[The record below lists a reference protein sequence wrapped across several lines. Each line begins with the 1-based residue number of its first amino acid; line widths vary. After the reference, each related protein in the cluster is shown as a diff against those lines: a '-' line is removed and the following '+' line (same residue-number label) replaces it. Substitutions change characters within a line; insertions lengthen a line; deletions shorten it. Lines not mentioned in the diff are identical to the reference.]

1 MTEQAWMEIRE
12 RPAGAVAV
20 VDVIGRMVLTEGEI
34 DSLLRDRVADLIG
47 HGHRQIVVN
56 LSQVTQVDTSGLKQL
71 LAAHL
76 AVTRLGGHLRLA
88 NPTKRIRDLLGI
100 TRLNTLF
107 EIFDTEQA
115 AIESFPAGSDLKT

>member
-1 MTEQAWMEIRE
+1 MTDKEWMEIRE
-12 RPAGAVAV
+12 RPAGEVAV

-34 DSLLRDRVADLIG
+34 DSLLRDRITDLIG
-47 HGHRQIVVN
+47 RGYQHIVVN

-76 AVTRLGGHLRLA
+76 AVSRLGGHLRLA

-107 EIFDTEQA
+107 EIFDSEKA
-115 AIESFPAGSDLKT
+115 AVDSFAVRSDLKT

>member
-1 MTEQAWMEIRE
+1 MTDQDWMTIRE

-20 VDVIGRMVLTEGEI
+20 VDVIGRMVLTEGDI
-34 DSLLRDRVADLIG
+34 DSLLRDRVADLIAQG
-47 HGHRQIVVN
+47 HQHIVVN

-107 EIFDTEQA
+107 EVFDNEQA
-115 AIESFPAGSDLKT
+115 AIDGFASGSDLKI

>member
-1 MTEQAWMEIRE
+1 MTDQDWMTIRE

-20 VDVIGRMVLTEGEI
+20 VDVIGRMVLTEGDI
-34 DSLLRDRVADLIG
+34 DSLLRDRVADLIAQG
-47 HGHRQIVVN
+47 HQHIVVN

-107 EIFDTEQA
+107 EVFDNEQA
-115 AIESFPAGSDLKT
+115 AIDGFAAGSDLKI

>member
-1 MTEQAWMEIRE
+1 MTERDRMEIRE
-12 RPAGAVAV
+12 RSAGPVAV
-20 VDVIGRMVLTEGEI
+20 VEIIGRMVLSEGEG
-34 DSLLRDRVADLIG
+34 DSLLRDLVADLMAQG
-47 HGHRQIVVN
+47 RNQVVVN
-56 LSQVTQVDTSGLKQL
+56 LSRVTQVDTSGLKEL

-76 AVTRLGGHLRLA
+76 AITRLGGHLRLA

-115 AIESFPAGSDLKT
+115 AVASFAPASDLKA